1 MIGRER
7 PARIGEVHRAVGFD
21 DDIVGTQQAFAL
33 EAVGDDSDA
42 AVGVGAGDTT
52 RQMLGRD
59 DAALQIA
66 GEAVSLVSLLHRDGD
81 ALTRR
86 VFHAARG
93 IDVVEEQV
101 TAFLPPERSF
111 GRTDV
116 AAETLRQ
123 FDDGLNGVQDA
134 GELRRHRSM
143 RRAAWAPA
151 GLNRFTSRRPPA
163 AAVICNIWR
172 RDRSLRAR
180 TAMPPLKTRPIGPSR

>member
-7 PARIGEVHRAVGFD
+7 PARISEVHRAVGFD

-42 AVGVGAGDTT
+42 AVGLGAGDTA

-66 GEAVSLVSLLHRDGD
+66 GETVGLVGLLHRDGN

-86 VFHAARG
+86 EFHAARG

-101 TAFLPPERSF
+101 AAFLPPDRSL
-111 GRTDV
+111 GRTNI

-123 FDDGLNGVQDA
+123 FDDRLSGVQDA
-134 GELRRHRSM
+134 GELRRYRFD
-143 RRAAWAPA
+143 AAS
-151 GLNRFTSRRPPA
+151 G
-163 AAVICNIWR
+163 
-172 RDRSLRAR
+172 LRAR
-180 TAMPPLKTRPIGPSR
+180 RVEPTHEQKAAGGGRHFQHLAA